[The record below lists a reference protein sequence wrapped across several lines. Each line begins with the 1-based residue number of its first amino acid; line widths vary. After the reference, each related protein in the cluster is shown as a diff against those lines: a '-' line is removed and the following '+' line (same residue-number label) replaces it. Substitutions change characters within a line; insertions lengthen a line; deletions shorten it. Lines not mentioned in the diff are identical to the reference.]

1 MLGDTE
7 MTTKLMIAAAGLAML
22 AGCAQTTDDGMAGDA
37 PMATEARAT
46 LRGPGGAEMGFA
58 TISGSAGAMRLT
70 VEGERLPQG
79 AHGVHIHATGRCEGP
94 AFETAGPHW
103 NPANRQHGRD
113 NPAGQHAG
121 DLPNLIAGTDGRG
134 SVSIDLPGVMLTGG
148 QSALFDADG
157 AALLIHA
164 AADDYR
170 TDPSGNS
177 GGRIACGVFERR

>member
-1 MLGDTE
+1 
-7 MTTKLMIAAAGLAML
+7 MTHRVMMAAGLALL
-22 AGCAQTTDDGMAGDA
+22 AGCSNTVDDGMAGDE

-46 LRGPGGAEMGFA
+46 LRGPSGADMGTA
-58 TISGSAGAMRLT
+58 TIEGAPGGMRLT

-79 AHGVHIHATGRCEGP
+79 AHGVHIHATGRCDGP

-148 QSALFDADG
+148 PGALFDADG

-164 AADDYR
+164 AVDDYR

-177 GGRIACGVFERR
+177 GGRIACGVFERG